1 MEQVSEKLKV
11 ILGYT
16 VSARPARDGWDLEKK
31 KEKKERK
38 GPVGNFSAIQILN
51 PLKDP
56 HSLSPPHPIAAV

>member
-31 KEKKERK
+31 KKRKKEK
-38 GPVGNFSAIQILN
+38 AQ
-51 PLKDP
+51 
-56 HSLSPPHPIAAV
+56 